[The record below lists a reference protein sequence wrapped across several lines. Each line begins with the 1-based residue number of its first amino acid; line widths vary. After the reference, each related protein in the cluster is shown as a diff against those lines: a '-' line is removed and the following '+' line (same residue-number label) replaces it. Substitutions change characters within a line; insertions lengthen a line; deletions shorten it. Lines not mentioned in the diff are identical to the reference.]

1 MARDKFEV
9 DVKSVGFINGFVFEK
24 SPNFWSY
31 MAILL
36 SVILAVTLFLF
47 FISRNDTI
55 HQISF
60 YLSIVGF
67 VCLITIVIFAYMHK
81 NHFEQSKEAIVLQP
95 RVQVLSEPK
104 EGSDESFALH
114 EGTKVEILKIDEDWA
129 EIVVNKDNTGWVK
142 LESIGRI

>member
-1 MARDKFEV
+1 
-9 DVKSVGFINGFVFEK
+9 
-24 SPNFWSY
+24 
-31 MAILL
+31 
-36 SVILAVTLFLF
+36 
-47 FISRNDTI
+47 
-55 HQISF
+55 
-60 YLSIVGF
+60 
-67 VCLITIVIFAYMHK
+67 MHK